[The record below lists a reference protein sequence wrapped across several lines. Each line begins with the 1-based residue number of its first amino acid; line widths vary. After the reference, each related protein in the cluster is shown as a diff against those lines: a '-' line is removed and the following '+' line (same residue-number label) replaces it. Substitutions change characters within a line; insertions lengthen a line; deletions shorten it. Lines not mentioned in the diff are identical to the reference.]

1 MLWKIFAIISA
12 IVLADG
18 IFRFDPKDWIDVA
31 AIPVELIAVTGIVI
45 YAFNINYG
53 RSSYWMGFAWFYA
66 AFAVF
71 ELYVGV
77 SRSAAQK
84 LSIPI
89 IIGGTIIAAAYL
101 FINWIAL
108 HRLGKQRR
116 FLPSTV

>member
-1 MLWKIFAIISA
+1 MLWKIFSVISA

-18 IFRFDPKDWIDVA
+18 ILRFYPKDWIDVA
-31 AIPVELIAVTGIVI
+31 AIPIELIAVTGILI

-53 RSSYWMGFAWFYA
+53 RSPYWAGFAWFYA
-66 AFAVF
+66 VFAAF
-71 ELYVGV
+71 EIYVGV

-89 IIGGTIIAAAYL
+89 IIFGTIIAAAYL
-101 FINWIAL
+101 AINWIAL

-116 FLPSTV
+116 SVPSTA